1 MRTFTNI
8 YQFASAAGANQH
20 KTHDGGMVFPSDD
33 LLCVHNFYSTEL
45 VPQRDKIADSDSGK
59 GTGPDFSDM
68 YPSVCTTVM
77 RFIAPLRCAGRE
89 ITDCANFVSAK
100 KNGFPRE
107 NEKHARNGRGKNYA
121 SEYRGKCIFSFHVS
135 FPFHFT
141 LALRPKGVQI
151 FNISRSTIKNCT
163 LRYLLF
169 CTRIHFLFYQK
180 P

>member
-100 KNGFPRE
+100 KIVFLAKMRSMPEMEG
-107 NEKHARNGRGKNYA
+107 GKTMLPNTVA
-121 SEYRGKCIFSFHVS
+121 SAFLVFT
-135 FPFHFT
+135 FPFLF
-141 LALRPKGVQI
+141 
-151 FNISRSTIKNCT
+151 ISPWHCDRKES
-163 LRYLLF
+163 R
-169 CTRIHFLFYQK
+169 FLTFRDQR
-180 P
+180 